1 MDQLFLEILGDRTY
15 PKIVGPVGITY
26 QSSKVSYVL
35 PCAVPSC
42 KVSYNA
48 HSQYIYILYIHIYI
62 QSTTVNYWSLITS
75 PPLWPV
81 LGLEIQTS
89 GDEHSSTAP

>member
-35 PCAVPSC
+35 PCAAPSC

-48 HSQYIYILYIHIYI
+48 HSQYIYIYTIHTYIYI
-62 QSTTVNYWSLITS
+62 
-75 PPLWPV
+75 
-81 LGLEIQTS
+81 
-89 GDEHSSTAP
+89 